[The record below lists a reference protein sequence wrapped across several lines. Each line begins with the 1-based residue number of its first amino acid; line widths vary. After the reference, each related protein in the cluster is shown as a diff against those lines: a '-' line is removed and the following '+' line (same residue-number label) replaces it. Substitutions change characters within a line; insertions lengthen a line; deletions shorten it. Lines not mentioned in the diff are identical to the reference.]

1 MGQVQ
6 MKKQMKIYPLYG
18 VGIMIV
24 CIFTYFI
31 IRIVSLNNTII
42 MYDVDSA
49 LLCLSTTYSMSD
61 TVVSEDVMRD
71 IIVYTQGSLDKL
83 DSAIVAN
90 EDYFKGR
97 LMDPHV
103 QKVILYALDI
113 ISTNFVMSAIAN
125 NGKIVSRKFQH
136 LQIRKLLDEQ
146 MGMRGSHR
154 CQKYNES
161 VP

>member
-1 MGQVQ
+1 
-6 MKKQMKIYPLYG
+6 MKKQMKMYPLYG

-42 MYDVDSA
+42 MKDVDSA
-49 LLCLSTTYSMSD
+49 LLCLSTTYSMSNA
-61 TVVSEDVMRD
+61 VVSEDVMRD

-90 EDYFKGR
+90 EDYIKGR

-125 NGKIVSRKFQH
+125 NGKIVSRRFQH
-136 LQIRKLLDEQ
+136 LRIRKLLDEQ

-154 CQKYNES
+154 CQKYHES

>member
-1 MGQVQ
+1 

-31 IRIVSLNNTII
+31 IRIVSLNNTK
-42 MYDVDSA
+42 
-49 LLCLSTTYSMSD
+49 
-61 TVVSEDVMRD
+61 DVMRD